1 MFSPMDKRRF
11 PVFKKLISILAA
23 GMLLTGTAYAEAE
36 TYTVG
41 ICQIL
46 THEAVAQAAQGFMD
60 ALDEALGKGNVVYEL
75 KDASGD
81 ASICSLIVNDFVAD
95 EVDLILANGTPALQ
109 AAAAATGDIPILGT
123 SITEYGVALD
133 IDDFHGTVGGNVS
146 GTSDLAPLDQQ
157 AAMIPELFPEAKSV
171 ALLYCSAE
179 PNSLYQVKTVKAHLE
194 ALGLNAEMY
203 PFTDSNDMAAVTQNA
218 CENVD
223 VIYIPTDN
231 TAAANATIVDNLC
244 QPSGIPVITGD
255 VNTCAAAGVACIGIS
270 YYDLGV
276 LTGQMAAQVL
286 CGQADI
292 SAIPIAYVDQVTRQY
307 NPVICKAL
315 GVSIPDGYVP
325 LAIE

>member
-1 MFSPMDKRRF
+1 M
-11 PVFKKLISILAA
+11 KKWLSVLAA
-23 GMLLTGTAYAEAE
+23 LTLLSGTSLAAAE

-46 THEAVAQAAQGFMD
+46 THEAVAQAAQGFRD
-60 ALDEALGKGNVVYEL
+60 SLDDALGKGTVAYDM

-133 IDDFHGTVGGNVS
+133 MEDFSGVVGGNVS
-146 GTSDLAPLDQQ
+146 GTCDLAPLDQQ
-157 AAMIPELFPEAKSV
+157 AQMISDLFPDAKSV
-171 ALLYCSAE
+171 GLLYCSAE
-179 PNSLYQVKTVKAHLE
+179 PNSLYQVETVKAHLE
-194 ALGLNAEMY
+194 AMGLGATLY
-203 PFTDSNDMAAVTQNA
+203 PFLDSNEMAAVTQSA

-231 TAAANATIVDNLC
+231 TVAANATIVDNLC
-244 QPSGIPVITGD
+244 QPAGIPVVTGD
-255 VNTCAAAGVACIGIS
+255 TGTCAVAGAAVLGIS

-276 LTGQMAAQVL
+276 VTGQMAAKVL
-286 CGQADI
+286 TGEADI
-292 SAIPIAYVDQVTRQY
+292 STLPIAYVEKVTHQY
-307 NPVICKAL
+307 NPVICEAL
-315 GVSIPDGYVP
+315 GIAPPEGYVP
-325 LAIE
+325 LVTE